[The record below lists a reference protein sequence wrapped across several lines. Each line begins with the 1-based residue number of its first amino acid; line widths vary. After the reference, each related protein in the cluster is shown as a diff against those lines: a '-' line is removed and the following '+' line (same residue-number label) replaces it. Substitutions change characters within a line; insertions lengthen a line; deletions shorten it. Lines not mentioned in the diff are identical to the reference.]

1 MEHVTELLTAAG
13 MDETIRQMTEAVV
26 ALVDSPESLAILGI
40 RTHGVTLAQ
49 RMQALLES
57 RHGWK
62 VPLGILDI
70 TLYRD
75 DLAQLAA
82 QPIVRTTHLDFDVE
96 DRLVVLVDDVLST
109 GRTVRCALD
118 EIMDYGRPR
127 AVRLAVLV
135 DRGLRELPICPDI
148 TGLAVQ
154 TASDERIDVRFG
166 SEGESIGVWV
176 LKPGNG
182 LPQ

>member
-1 MEHVTELLTAAG
+1 
-13 MDETIRQMTEAVV
+13 MDDTIQQMTESVV
-26 ALVDSPESLAILGI
+26 ALVDSPESLVLIGI

-49 RMQALLES
+49 RMRALLES
-57 RHGWK
+57 RHGWQ

-82 QPIVRTTHLDFDVE
+82 QPIVRSTQLDFDME
-96 DRLVVLVDDVLST
+96 DRVVVLVDDVLYT

-118 EIMDYGRPR
+118 EIMDYGRPS
-127 AVRLAVLV
+127 AVRLVVLV
-135 DRGLRELPICPDI
+135 DRGLRELPISPDI

-154 TASDERIDVRFG
+154 TAPGERIDVRFG
-166 SEGESIGVWV
+166 EEGESIGVWV

-182 LPQ
+182 PSE

>member
-1 MEHVTELLTAAG
+1 MEHVTELLTASG
-13 MDETIRQMTEAVV
+13 MDDTIRQMTEAVV
-26 ALVDSPESLAILGI
+26 ALVDSPESLVLIGI

-49 RMQALLES
+49 RVQALLKS
-57 RHGWK
+57 QHGWQ

-82 QPIVRTTHLDFDVE
+82 QPIVRSTHLDFDME
-96 DRLVVLVDDVLST
+96 DRVVVLVDDVLYT

-127 AVRLAVLV
+127 SVRLAVLV

-154 TASDERIDVRFG
+154 TARGERIDVRFG
-166 SEGESIGVWV
+166 PEGESIGVWV
-176 LKPGNG
+176 LKPGSG
-182 LPQ
+182 LPK